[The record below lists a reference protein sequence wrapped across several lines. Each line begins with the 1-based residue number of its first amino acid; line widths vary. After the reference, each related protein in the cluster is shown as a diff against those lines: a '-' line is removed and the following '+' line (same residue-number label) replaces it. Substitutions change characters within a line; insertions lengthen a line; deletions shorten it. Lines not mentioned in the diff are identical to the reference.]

1 MIRRFVL
8 LIVLISISSSVF
20 AQRFTKP
27 SYFRASQWEFSIL
40 ANQSNSQS
48 EEFEGGAALD
58 IDSNVGWG
66 FTIGYNWNA
75 RLNFQYKFTTNKP
88 GYNATIITE
97 EGESLSIDHKLTKNS
112 NSINASWNI
121 LARKIT
127 PFIQG
132 GVGWTKIDS
141 NILSVPPTTGC
152 WWDPWW
158 GYVCATTWDT
168 YSTTR
173 FSYTLGLGVRWDIS
187 RHWYTKAMFSR
198 EWIQTDN
205 KLEFDNM
212 SLDVGWR
219 F

>member
-75 RLNFQYKFTTNKP
+75 RLNF
-88 GYNATIITE
+88 
-97 EGESLSIDHKLTKNS
+97 
-112 NSINASWNI
+112 
-121 LARKIT
+121 
-127 PFIQG
+127 
-132 GVGWTKIDS
+132 
-141 NILSVPPTTGC
+141 
-152 WWDPWW
+152 
-158 GYVCATTWDT
+158 
-168 YSTTR
+168 
-173 FSYTLGLGVRWDIS
+173 
-187 RHWYTKAMFSR
+187 
-198 EWIQTDN
+198 
-205 KLEFDNM
+205 
-212 SLDVGWR
+212 
-219 F
+219 